1 MQLVE
6 RQIFKQ
12 NDRFYP
18 EAARLFL
25 LSKKLDNCQNYIY
38 CQNFF
43 SRQPTNALPAD
54 RAIKKSVND
63 KALPAKLTHNTLRLL
78 PTAWTSY
85 HHSVTL
91 AGAVD
96 RAQRSFKQ
104 HRKSLT
110 INKKSRKKREKG
122 RYVVVLNCQSLS
134 NKACPKEYAT
144 WSGTNFGCLQ
154 KSHQSWKSGLF
165 PR

>member
-6 RQIFKQ
+6 RQILKP

-18 EAARLFL
+18 EADRLFL
-25 LSKKLDNCQNYIY
+25 LSKKLDNCENYIY

-43 SRQPTNALPAD
+43 SRQPTNALAAD
-54 RAIKKSVND
+54 RALKKSVND

-78 PTAWTSY
+78 QTAWTSY
-85 HHSVTL
+85 HSVTL
-91 AGAVD
+91 AGC
-96 RAQRSFKQ
+96 RRSRPTKFQAAPK
-104 HRKSLT
+104 
-110 INKKSRKKREKG
+110 IPDYKKSRKKREKG
-122 RYVVVLNCQSLS
+122 RYVVVLNGQSLS
-134 NKACPKEYAT
+134 NKACPKEYAI

>member
-6 RQIFKQ
+6 RQILKP

-18 EAARLFL
+18 EADRLFL
-25 LSKKLDNCQNYIY
+25 LSKKLDNCENYIY

-43 SRQPTNALPAD
+43 SRQPTNALAAD
-54 RAIKKSVND
+54 RALKKSVND

-78 PTAWTSY
+78 QTAWTSY
-85 HHSVTL
+85 HSVTL

-110 INKKSRKKREKG
+110 IKSQEKKREKG

-134 NKACPKEYAT
+134 NKACPKEYAI

>member
-1 MQLVE
+1 MELVE
-6 RQIFKQ
+6 RQIITP

-43 SRQPTNALPAD
+43 SRQPTNALAAN
-54 RAIKKSVND
+54 RALKKSVND

-78 PTAWTSY
+78 LTAWTSY
-85 HHSVTL
+85 HSVTL

-96 RAQRSFKQ
+96 RAQGSLKQ
-104 HRKSLT
+104 HRKSVT
-110 INKKSRKKREKG
+110 IKSQEKKERRG
-122 RYVVVLNCQSLS
+122 
-134 NKACPKEYAT
+134 
-144 WSGTNFGCLQ
+144 GM
-154 KSHQSWKSGLF
+154 
-165 PR
+165 

>member
-6 RQIFKQ
+6 RQILKP

-18 EAARLFL
+18 EADRLFL

-43 SRQPTNALPAD
+43 SRQPTNALAAD
-54 RAIKKSVND
+54 RALKKSVND

-78 PTAWTSY
+78 QTAWTSY
-85 HHSVTL
+85 HSVTL

-104 HRKSLT
+104 HGKSLT
-110 INKKSRKKREKG
+110 IKIQEKKREG
-122 RYVVVLNCQSLS
+122 ALCS
-134 NKACPKEYAT
+134 CT
-144 WSGTNFGCLQ
+144 
-154 KSHQSWKSGLF
+154 
-165 PR
+165 

>member
-6 RQIFKQ
+6 RQIIKP

-38 CQNFF
+38 YCQNFF
-43 SRQPTNALPAD
+43 SRQPTNALAAD
-54 RAIKKSVND
+54 SALKKSVND

-78 PTAWTSY
+78 QTAWTSY
-85 HHSVTL
+85 HSVTL

-104 HRKSLT
+104 HGKSLT
-110 INKKSRKKREKG
+110 IKIQEKKERRG
-122 RYVVVLNCQSLS
+122 
-134 NKACPKEYAT
+134 AM
-144 WSGTNFGCLQ
+144 
-154 KSHQSWKSGLF
+154 
-165 PR
+165 

>member
-6 RQIFKQ
+6 RQILKP

-18 EAARLFL
+18 EADRLFL

-43 SRQPTNALPAD
+43 SRQPTNALAAD
-54 RAIKKSVND
+54 RALKKSVND
-63 KALPAKLTHNTLRLL
+63 KALPAQLTHNTPRLL
-78 PTAWTSY
+78 QTPGTSY
-85 HHSVTL
+85 HSVTL

-104 HRKSLT
+104 HGKSLPHK
-110 INKKSRKKREKG
+110 NSRKKREKG

-134 NKACPKEYAT
+134 NKAYPKQYAI

>member
-6 RQIFKQ
+6 RQILKP

-18 EAARLFL
+18 EADRLFL

-38 CQNFF
+38 CENFL
-43 SRQPTNALPAD
+43 SRQPTNALAAD
-54 RAIKKSVND
+54 RALKKSVND

-78 PTAWTSY
+78 QTAWTSY
-85 HHSVTL
+85 HSVTL
-91 AGAVD
+91 AGCVD

-110 INKKSRKKREKG
+110 IKSQEKNREKG
-122 RYVVVLNCQSLS
+122 RYLVVLNCQSLS
-134 NKACPKEYAT
+134 NKACPKEYAI
-144 WSGTNFGCLQ
+144 WSGTNFSCLQ

>member
-1 MQLVE
+1 MELVE
-6 RQIFKQ
+6 RQLVKP

-43 SRQPTNALPAD
+43 SRQPTNALAAD
-54 RAIKKSVND
+54 RTLKKSVND
-63 KALPAKLTHNTLRLL
+63 KALPAKLTHNTVRLL
-78 PTAWTSY
+78 QTAWTSY
-85 HHSVTL
+85 HSVTL
-91 AGAVD
+91 AGSVD

-104 HRKSLT
+104 HGKSLPHKNST
-110 INKKSRKKREKG
+110 KKREKG
-122 RYVVVLNCQSLS
+122 RYVVVLNGQSLS
-134 NKACPKEYAT
+134 NKVCPKEYAS
-144 WSGTNFGCLQ
+144 WSGTNFGGLQ

>member
-6 RQIFKQ
+6 RQILKP

-18 EAARLFL
+18 EADRLFL

-43 SRQPTNALPAD
+43 SCQPTNALPAD
-54 RAIKKSVND
+54 LALKKSIND

-78 PTAWTSY
+78 QTAWTSY
-85 HHSVTL
+85 HSVIL

-96 RAQRSFKQ
+96 RAPGSFKQ
-104 HRKSLT
+104 HGKSLT
-110 INKKSRKKREKG
+110 IKSQEKKTEGALCS
-122 RYVVVLNCQSLS
+122 C
-134 NKACPKEYAT
+134 T
-144 WSGTNFGCLQ
+144 
-154 KSHQSWKSGLF
+154 
-165 PR
+165 